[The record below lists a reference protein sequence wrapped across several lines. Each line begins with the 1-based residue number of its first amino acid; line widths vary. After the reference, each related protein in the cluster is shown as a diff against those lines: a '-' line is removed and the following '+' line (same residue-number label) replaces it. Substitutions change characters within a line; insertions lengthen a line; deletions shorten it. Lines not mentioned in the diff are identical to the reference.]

1 MRDGRDSLAVGQGEN
16 TQLLGSLVGAAVET
30 QRDPNNR
37 SSAAGVLGV
46 ILGYYRIPAKYKS
59 G

>member
-1 MRDGRDSLAVGQGEN
+1 
-16 TQLLGSLVGAAVET
+16 LGSLVGAAVET